1 MKSFL
6 APLAFVTV
14 LASSVL
20 AQVTVNT
27 PVSVVV
33 CQPIQFTWT
42 GGTSPYF
49 LSILPAN
56 QPSATALID
65 FGKQTGN
72 SVTWVANLGVGTSVF
87 LNCKDSNGVVGQS
100 GTFTILTGSDTSC
113 VGKSS
118 AAPSATGATSTG
130 AAATASGNSTSTSTG
145 TKSTATTKSA
155 ASSKYAQVGIVGMIS
170 AAALA
175 LFV

>member
-1 MKSFL
+1 MDRWNL
-6 APLAFVTV
+6 PL
-14 LASSVL
+14 LL
-20 AQVTVNT
+20 
-27 PVSVVV
+27 
-33 CQPIQFTWT
+33 
-42 GGTSPYF
+42 GT
-49 LSILPAN
+49 ILPAN

-87 LNCKDSNGVVGQS
+87 LNLKDSNGVVGQS
-100 GTFTILTGSDTSC
+100 GTFTILTGSDISC

-118 AAPSATGATSTG
+118 AAPSATGATSSG
-130 AAATASGNSTSTSTG
+130 AAAATASGNSTSTSTG

-155 ASSKYAQVGIVGMIS
+155 ASSKYPQVGIAGMVG
-170 AAALA
+170 AAVLA